1 MKVGVQVE
9 EELVEGVELEDIA
22 TTVVGGGSTGDE
34 LEDNATT
41 EVGGGSTGAT
51 GGRIK
56 SSSDKELLKDE
67 VLPEEDELED
77 ATTGVGGR
85 LAEATSGVEFSSDTE
100 ERRDVED
107 NFGETN
113 MVEVETDEKSVEDEI
128 ARVFFLIVSC
138 SAARDL

>member
-22 TTVVGGGSTGDE
+22 TTVLGGGSTGDE

-56 SSSDKELLKDE
+56 SSSEEELLK
-67 VLPEEDELED
+67 DELED

>member
-56 SSSDKELLKDE
+56 SSWDKELLKDE
-67 VLPEEDELED
+67 VLPE
-77 ATTGVGGR
+77 
-85 LAEATSGVEFSSDTE
+85 
-100 ERRDVED
+100 
-107 NFGETN
+107 
-113 MVEVETDEKSVEDEI
+113 
-128 ARVFFLIVSC
+128 
-138 SAARDL
+138 